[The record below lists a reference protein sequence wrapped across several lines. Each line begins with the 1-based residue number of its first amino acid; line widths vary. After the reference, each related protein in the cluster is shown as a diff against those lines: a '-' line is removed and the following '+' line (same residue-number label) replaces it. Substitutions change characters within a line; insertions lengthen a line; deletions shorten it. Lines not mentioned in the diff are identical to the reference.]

1 MMYEVWK
8 WTQEEIDQYNEDA
21 GDESAFEENMQRDQ
35 YHGLVEYG
43 TLVKKTENKAEAE
56 KAASDAFDGGYSMFS
71 GEVSIWDPDGHFW
84 YN

>member
-1 MMYEVWK
+1 
-8 WTQEEIDQYNEDA
+8 
-21 GDESAFEENMQRDQ
+21 MQRDQ

-43 TLVKKTENKAEAE
+43 TLVKKTEDKAEAE

-71 GEVSIWDPDGHFW
+71 GEISIWDPDGHFW